1 MKKSKL
7 LFALSAT
14 LSAFQA
20 FADEVELDPC
30 KRPNPVYW
38 DCLAVVRCNTAPIG
52 GTYCGLSEMEFCD
65 HVTDKE
71 KVVEDAAKIAAA
83 TAVCYNVPPASKI
96 KKKYS
101 ISIAAFQSG
110 VACVGP
116 HQKEFCDVFKKFEE
130 MCPGPKYFDICAM
143 VPWLPK
149 LPVVKVPDPK
159 EYAKKALGEVY
170 KHVTGLFGHHST
182 HHPYKGEDPAY
193 IRDLT
198 ANYVNGTLIAAA
210 SDDFTSVGKFVAD
223 TVKAHA
229 DPADKKPP
237 PNMYLEGLRSA
248 VGKMTAED
256 VAGLVQAVALAI
268 ENAMP
273 QQTMGVQHHTPAPLP
288 HKDVGL
294 WQEIAK
300 ANWSN
305 PLAAATALGTH
316 YRSRYPSLRLLGGG
330 SIDISWMAQ
339 EDAVMTFAK
348 SLQGSNAGPLGAL
361 IVAEFMRAGY
371 KDRLEI
377 GDRLRSYEGIMS
389 PNGKYF
395 LQVPKDGCNLMW
407 YGPGIY
413 AGLQQWRKDWE
424 GNICEL
430 VQQGDG
436 NLVLYRKDG
445 KAMWWG
451 SSDPAKVRS
460 SYYATVL
467 QDDGNVVTYDD
478 RHNVLWHSGS
488 FKCKQHVRYWNDA
501 KSDGKYCY

>member
-1 MKKSKL
+1 MKKSKM
-7 LFALSAT
+7 LFALSASLVALPAT
-14 LSAFQA
+14 ANLCQVA
-20 FADEVELDPC
+20 
-30 KRPNPVYW
+30 NPVYW
-38 DCLAVVRCNTAPIG
+38 GCLAAVKCNTAPVG
-52 GTYCGLSEMEFCD
+52 GTYCGITASAFCD
-65 HVTDKE
+65 RVIDPK
-71 KVVEDAAKIAAA
+71 KMAEDGAKIAAA
-83 TAVCYNVPPASKI
+83 AAVCSKVPPANMIPYKTE
-96 KKKYS
+96 
-101 ISIAAFQSG
+101 IAVGQASA
-110 VACVGP
+110 ACQAKTLEMQAP
-116 HQKEFCDVFKKFEE
+116 AQKAFCDGQKSFEKL
-130 MCPGPKYFDICAM
+130 CPGPEYIDICPDI
-143 VPWLPK
+143 PWLGKNPIK
-149 LPVVKVPDPK
+149 DLPDPR
-159 EYAKKALGEVY
+159 EYAAKAAKQIYEAVSGLWGEHKKRRPY
-170 KHVTGLFGHHST
+170 TG
-182 HHPYKGEDPAY
+182 PDPAY

-305 PLAAATALGTH
+305 PLAAAAAISTR
-316 YRSRYPSLRLLGGG
+316 YRASYPHLSVMKVAESL
-330 SIDISWMAQ
+330 
-339 EDAVMTFAK
+339 E
-348 SLQGSNAGPLGAL
+348 GSNAGPLGAL

>member
-1 MKKSKL
+1 M
-7 LFALSAT
+7 ALAVSFTA
-14 LSAFQA
+14 LPAAANLCQI
-20 FADEVELDPC
+20 E
-30 KRPNPVYW
+30 NPAYW
-38 DCLAVVRCNTAPIG
+38 GCLAAVECNTAPIG

-65 HVTDKE
+65 HVTDKK

-83 TAVCYNVPPASKI
+83 AAVCYNVPPASEI

-101 ISIAAFQSG
+101 VSIAAFQSG

-116 HQKEFCDVFKKFEE
+116 HQKEFCGVFEKFKE
-130 MCPGPKYFDICAM
+130 MCPGPKYIDICPDI
-143 VPWLPK
+143 PWLPK
-149 LPVVKVPDPK
+149 NPIKDLPKPRD
-159 EYAKKALGEVY
+159 YAAKAAKQIYETVSGMFGEHKKR
-170 KHVTGLFGHHST
+170 K
-182 HHPYKGEDPAY
+182 PYKGEDPAF

-198 ANYVNGTLIAAA
+198 ANHVNGTLIAAA

-248 VGKMTAED
+248 VAKMSQED
-256 VAGLVQAVALAI
+256 LAGQVKAVKLAI
-268 ENAMP
+268 ENTMP
-273 QQTMGVQHHTPAPLP
+273 QQTMGQQHHTPTRLP
-288 HKDVGL
+288 HMALGL
-294 WQEIAK
+294 WKEIAQ

-305 PLAAATALGTH
+305 PLAAAAAIGTH
-316 YRSRYPSLRLLGGG
+316 YRASYPHLSVMAVAESL
-330 SIDISWMAQ
+330 
-339 EDAVMTFAK
+339 E
-348 SLQGSNAGPLGAL
+348 GSNAGPLGAL
-361 IVAEFMRAGY
+361 VVAEFMRAGY
-371 KDRLEI
+371 KDRLEN

-389 PNGKYF
+389 ANGKYF
-395 LQVPKDGCNLMW
+395 LQMPKDGCNLLW

-413 AGLQQWRKDWE
+413 AGLQQWRKDWK
-424 GNICEL
+424 GHVCEL

-436 NLVLYRKDG
+436 NVVMYDQHH
-445 KAMWWG
+445 KALWWG

-460 SYYATVL
+460 GRYATVL